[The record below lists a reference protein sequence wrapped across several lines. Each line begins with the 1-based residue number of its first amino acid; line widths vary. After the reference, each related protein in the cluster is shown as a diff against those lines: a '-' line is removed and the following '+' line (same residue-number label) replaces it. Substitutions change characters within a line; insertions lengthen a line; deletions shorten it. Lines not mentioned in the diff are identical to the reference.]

1 MKKIKSKESELVR
14 QAIIELLQNWKSH
27 LLTIT
32 SDNGKEFAIHQEIAK
47 ALEIDFYFVNPQSP
61 WERGANENLNE
72 LIRQYI
78 PKSTSF
84 KEITSVRIIK
94 IQEKLNNRPRKRF
107 KFETPNNMFRQ
118 KVAFVT

>member
-47 ALEIDFYFVNPQSP
+47 ALEIDFYFANP
-61 WERGANENLNE
+61 
-72 LIRQYI
+72 
-78 PKSTSF
+78 
-84 KEITSVRIIK
+84 
-94 IQEKLNNRPRKRF
+94 
-107 KFETPNNMFRQ
+107 
-118 KVAFVT
+118 